1 MTHWDN
7 IRREARAR
15 RAAVILEA
23 GDDPSAESLLKAADR
38 VTGFQ
43 RSPLPAG
50 DPLLDGGDASLDI
63 EMEIIWFNRE
73 VDPRLAMFYQAHE
86 YAHLWLHHAHTNQ
99 PDFGF
104 DPEAFEEPLQVG
116 VNRVEGYGPEELR
129 EREANVFAREFL
141 LPTDELRERYEADRI
156 RASDIADQLGLPKG
170 MVLHQI
176 ARALLT
182 PELSQTQVPSDDTKE
197 RVLDPS
203 QEEAAHAQRGPLL
216 LEAGPGT
223 GKTRTLVGR
232 IPFLLRQNVQPSNI
246 LALTFSNRA
255 AEEMRSR
262 VAKTAPDA
270 APRIWIGTFHAFG
283 LELLRK
289 FGSYLGLPSR
299 LNVLDPSEAIALLER
314 MLPELDLDYYQN
326 LYDPPRPLRDII
338 AAISRAKDEMVGP
351 EKYTALAESMRKGAT
366 TSEEIEKAEKAV
378 EVARVYKVYQEVL
391 DREHMLDFGDLIVKA
406 VTLLRTR
413 TDVRNTLRAT
423 YHYALVDEYQD
434 VNRASGLLLKEVAGA
449 GAGLWVVGDTRQAI
463 YRFRGAA
470 PTNMRRFGEDFPG
483 AKVKTLRYNYRS
495 QPMIVDVFS
504 ELAPKMLAARGGP
517 DFTPWKSKRSDTGGQ
532 ILMEVADDLSAE
544 AEGLAKEIECKH
556 SAGIPYS
563 EQAVLCRSHTNL
575 GRIGAELELAG
586 IPVLYLGDLFERPE
600 VRDMLSL
607 LSLASEPDGRG
618 LLRVARFPEY
628 DIPLSDVL
636 ALLELAHDR
645 ETPFPDALDLASTA
659 DPISTQGKERLAL
672 LKGHLD
678 GLRYAN
684 PWTLL
689 TQYLFERSRY
699 LDPLM
704 VDRSVAGQQRLFA
717 LYQLLQ
723 FAHEQQPG
731 VPGEADDA
739 KLRLLQHIRRLE
751 IYGDAKQLRQ
761 LPSWANG
768 IDAVRLLTIHAS
780 KGLEFQAVYLPT
792 LGKGVFPVRRQAQ
805 PCPPPEGMVVSN
817 HNDHDEEEECLF
829 FVALSRARDVLCL
842 SRVRRYGARNSNP
855 SGLLN
860 AIARQLPSDPNGSV
874 TWSSGI
880 PKPIVL
886 TEPTPTSNSYKAEDL
901 DVYLRCP
908 RRYFYESVLGLN
920 RGREDSGYVKFHN
933 CVNRVMRWMA
943 EEISSGRPVNEAVAL
958 AHLNEVWEA
967 RGPHGHA
974 YEKLYRDS
982 AVALVQ
988 RAARGPFALRKS
1000 SKRPQWEVLV
1010 GHGRVRFVPDRVEVL
1025 NDGSTIIERLRTG
1038 RPTKSEA
1045 DKDIYALY
1053 ALYMV
1058 AAQEAE
1064 LNVPRNVQVRYLATD
1079 QVEPVN
1085 LTRRKIRTRL
1095 NHYNDAIRGILVED
1109 YLPKPND
1116 RVCPRCPHYFI
1127 CPSGEDA

>member
-1 MTHWDN
+1 MSHWDN

-15 RAAVILEA
+15 RNAVLHET
-23 GDDPSAESLLKAADR
+23 GENPSAESLLRATDR

-43 RSPLPAG
+43 RLPLPAG

-63 EMEIIWFNRE
+63 DMKIIWFNRE
-73 VDPRLAMFYQAHE
+73 VEPRLALFYQAHE
-86 YAHLWLHHAHTNQ
+86 YAHLWRHHAHTNQ

-104 DPEAFEEPLQVG
+104 DPETFEEPLPFG

-141 LPTDELRERYEADRI
+141 LPTDVLSEWYEAERVD
-156 RASDIADQLGLPKG
+156 ASDIAERLGLPKR
-170 MVLHQI
+170 MVLHQM

-182 PELSQTQVPSDDTKE
+182 PDLPELLAPSDDTGE
-197 RVLDPS
+197 RTLDPS

-232 IPFLLRQNVQPSNI
+232 ILFLLHQNAQPSNI

-262 VAKTAPDA
+262 VADADSDA
-270 APRIWIGTFHAFG
+270 APRIWIGTFHGFG

-289 FGSYLGLPSR
+289 YGSLLGYPPRIS
-299 LNVLDPSEAIALLER
+299 VLDPSDSVALLER
-314 MLPELDLDYYQN
+314 LLPELNLHHYQN
-326 LYDPPRPLRDII
+326 LYDPVLYLRDIM

-351 EKYTALAESMRKGAT
+351 EEYTALAERMHSGAAT
-366 TSEEIEKAEKAV
+366 AEEIENAEKAV
-378 EVARVYKVYQEVL
+378 EVARVYKAYQEVL
-391 DREHMLDFGDLIVKA
+391 DREHLVDFGDLIFKP
-406 VTLLRTR
+406 VTLLRTH
-413 TDVRNTLRAT
+413 TDVRNILRAT
-423 YHYALVDEYQD
+423 YRYTLVDEYQD
-434 VNRASGLLLKEVAGA
+434 VNRASGLFLKEVAGA

-532 ILMEVADDLSAE
+532 VLMEVADDLSAE
-544 AEGLAKEIECKH
+544 AQGLAKEIECQH

-607 LSLASEPDGRG
+607 LSLVSEPDGKG

-628 DIPLSDVL
+628 DIPLSDIL
-636 ALLELAHDR
+636 ALLELARDR

-659 DPISTQGKERLAL
+659 DTISTQGKERLAL

-678 GLRYAN
+678 GLRYAK
-684 PWTLL
+684 PWILL

-699 LDPLM
+699 LDFLM
-704 VDRSVAGQQRLFA
+704 VDRSVAGQHRLFA

-731 VPGEADDA
+731 VPGEAEDA
-739 KLRLLQHIRRLE
+739 KLRLLHHIRRLE

-842 SRVRRYGARNSNP
+842 SRARRSGTRNSNP

-860 AIARQLPSDPNGSV
+860 AIARQLPNDPNGSV
-874 TWSSGI
+874 SWSSGMLE
-880 PKPIVL
+880 PAVS
-886 TEPTPTSNSYKAEDL
+886 TDPTPTSNSYRAENL
-901 DVYLRCP
+901 DVYIRCP
-908 RRYFYESVLGLN
+908 RRFFYEFVLGLN
-920 RGREDSGYVKFHN
+920 RGREDPGYVKFHR
-933 CVNRVMRWMA
+933 CVSRVLRWM
-943 EEISSGRPVNEAVAL
+943 EEESGIGYQVNEADAL
-958 AHLNEVWEA
+958 VHLTKVWEEQ
-967 RGPHGHA
+967 GPLGHA
-974 YEKLYRDS
+974 YEELYRS
-982 AVALVQ
+982 SSIALVR
-988 RAARGPFALRKS
+988 RAVGQGLASRNS
-1000 SKRPQWEVLV
+1000 TKRRQWEVSV
-1010 GHGRVRFVPDRVEVL
+1010 GHGRVRFVPDHVEV
-1025 NDGSTIIERLRTG
+1025 DGNGSEVLERLRMG
-1038 RPTKSEA
+1038 RPTTS
-1045 DKDIYALY
+1045 DKQEDIYGLY
-1053 ALYMV
+1053 AA
-1058 AAQEAE
+1058 AAQDAE
-1064 LNVPRNVQVRYLATD
+1064 PHVSRTVQVRYLSTG
-1079 QVEPVN
+1079 QVEPLV
-1085 LTRRKIRTRL
+1085 LAPRTIKTRL
-1095 NHYNDAIRGILVED
+1095 GRYNNAIRGILRED
-1109 YLPKPND
+1109 FAPSPND
-1116 RVCPRCPHYFI
+1116 RKCPRCPYFFI
-1127 CPSGEDA
+1127 CPSGEDS